1 MPTYTRSGSNFSAAS
16 KTGAGNNWTNEGNI
30 LADDA
35 TNASSAYATQY
46 LVASSPNENWLV
58 GPPGGGENA
67 TGNATLATLTIE
79 IQTAVVVGGTGTME
93 LYQNGSLVTT
103 KTYTMTGGGAVQSQT
118 WTGDNTYWGLTITD
132 VFSLSA
138 ISVQFKAAGGSN
150 TVQCD
155 FIGCSYSISQEYTSA
170 GGGSRRRAVYVAKMN

>member
-1 MPTYTRSGSNFSAAS
+1 
-16 KTGAGNNWTNEGNI
+16 
-30 LADDA
+30 
-35 TNASSAYATQY
+35 
-46 LVASSPNENWLV
+46 
-58 GPPGGGENA
+58 
-67 TGNATLATLTIE
+67 LTIE

-93 LYQNGSLVTT
+93 LYQNGSLVST
-103 KTYTMTGGGAVQSQT
+103 KTYSLTSGGSQTQT
-118 WTGDNTYWGLTITD
+118 WTGDSTYWGLTITD

-138 ISVQFKAAGGSN
+138 ISVQFKASGGSN

>member
-1 MPTYTRSGSNFSAAS
+1 MPTYTRSGSNFGAAS

-46 LVASSPNENWLV
+46 LDASSPNENWLV

-67 TGNATLATLTIE
+67 TGNATLSTLTIE

-93 LYQNGSLVTT
+93 LYQNGSLVST
-103 KTYTMTGGGAVQSQT
+103 KTYSLTSGGSQTQT
-118 WTGDNTYWGLTITD
+118 WTGDSTYWGLTITD

>member
-1 MPTYTRSGSNFSAAS
+1 MPTYTRNGANFGAAS
-16 KTGAGNNWTNEGNI
+16 KTGTGNAWTNEGNI

-79 IQTAVVVGGTGTME
+79 VQTAVIVGGTGTME
-93 LYQNGSLVTT
+93 LYQNGSL
-103 KTYTMTGGGAVQSQT
+103 YI
-118 WTGDNTYWGLTITD
+118 IT
-132 VFSLSA
+132 
-138 ISVQFKAAGGSN
+138 
-150 TVQCD
+150 
-155 FIGCSYSISQEYTSA
+155 
-170 GGGSRRRAVYVAKMN
+170 

>member
-1 MPTYTRSGSNFSAAS
+1 MPTYTRNGSNFGVAS
-16 KTGAGNNWTNEGNI
+16 KTGTGNAWTNEGNI

-58 GPPGGGENA
+58 GPPGGGETA
-67 TGNATLATLTIE
+67 TGSPTMPGLTIE
-79 IQTAVVVGGTGTME
+79 IQTSVIVGGTGTME
-93 LYQNGSLVTT
+93 LYQNGNLVST
-103 KTYTMTGGGAVQSQT
+103 KTYSLTGGGGSQTQT
-118 WTGDNTYWGLTITD
+118 WTGDDIYWGLTLTD

-138 ISVQFKAAGGSN
+138 ISVQFKASGGSG

-155 FIGCSYSISQEYTSA
+155 FIGCSYTISQEYTS
-170 GGGSRRRAVYVAKMN
+170 GGGGGKRRAVYVAKMN